1 MYEWSLKICIVLK
14 IYRSKY
20 IKCIK
25 INLDVFFSQEDM
37 LWKQNN
43 LNSHFLKKTM
53 VLPVV
58 FCLKELKSL

>member
-14 IYRSKY
+14 IYRCKY

-43 LNSHFLKKTM
+43 LNSHFLKKDNGFACS
-53 VLPVV
+53 VLP
-58 FCLKELKSL
+58 